1 MEKVIAAL
9 WAPPGESR
17 EEYGARLL
25 ETLPQALVSAG
36 ASRVRLNIRD
46 ATVAPGE
53 ALVQQW
59 QAPQQAAIAQFWIPS
74 ANARFRGEVDAALT
88 AHSAWFAAW
97 LVCESEIIPNTA
109 HPYSANIAPEKRSEA
124 EFSEAKHRAG
134 EANATRTWGW
144 SQASFISFRP
154 DIAHEAAIAH
164 WHSHHTRV
172 AIETQANFEYVQNLI
187 VRPLTEGAPAYS
199 AFVEECFPINAL
211 NEPEAFF
218 DAVGNPEKFKANL
231 DAMMDSCHAFLD
243 FTRNDIIPSSQF
255 DFAHLG

>member
-1 MEKVIAAL
+1 MEKIIAAL
-9 WAPPGESR
+9 WAPPGQTR
-17 EEYGARLL
+17 EGYGARLL

-46 ATVAPGE
+46 AMVAQGE

-59 QAPQQAAIAQFWIPS
+59 QAPQQAAVAQFWMPS
-74 ANARFRGEVDAALT
+74 ANARFRGEIDAVLA
-88 AHSAWFAAW
+88 AHSTWFAAW
-97 LVCESEIIPNTA
+97 LVCESEIIPNSV
-109 HPYSANIAPEKRSEA
+109 HPCSANVSPGKQLVEIPQ
-124 EFSEAKHRAG
+124 
-134 EANATRTWGW
+134 RTWGW

-154 DIAHEAAIAH
+154 DLTREAAIAH
-164 WHSHHTRV
+164 WHSHHTKV

-199 AFVEECFPINAL
+199 AFVEECFPLNAL
-211 NEPEAFF
+211 NAPEAFF
-218 DAVGNPEKFKANL
+218 DAVDNPVKFKANL